1 MGGCLSVKSYFKE
14 IEPLVDA
21 VDFACDSTHV
31 YMVVVDGI
39 TFGPFKY
46 VEGAGIPSQ
55 ATPAND
61 PSSVFVGCEHNK
73 ITVHFSNP
81 GAYAHVELLEF
92 EDLEEVIGGV
102 TSLLADIKAS
112 LKEANSKLADIVT
125 NTGRIQ

>member
-1 MGGCLSVKSYFKE
+1 MKTCFLEV
-14 IEPLVDA
+14 EPSNDA
-21 VDFACDSTHV
+21 IDFDCDSTHV

-46 VEGAGIPSQ
+46 AECAGILPH

-61 PSSVFVGCEHNK
+61 TPSMFVGCEHDK

-81 GAYAHVELLEF
+81 GAYAHAELLEF
-92 EDLEEVIGGV
+92 EDLAEVIGGV
-102 TSLLADIKAS
+102 TSLLAD
-112 LKEANSKLADIVT
+112 LKGLLAESNKLADIVT

>member
-1 MGGCLSVKSYFKE
+1 MKNYFKE
-14 IEPLVDA
+14 VEPLADA
-21 VDFACDSTHV
+21 VNFGCDSTHV

-46 VEGAGIPSQ
+46 AEGAGIPSH

-61 PSSVFVGCEHNK
+61 PSSVFVGCEHDK

-92 EDLEEVIGGV
+92 EDLTEVIGGV
-102 TSLLADIKAS
+102 TSLLTDIKVS
-112 LKEANSKLADIVT
+112 LTEANSKLADIVT

>member
-1 MGGCLSVKSYFKE
+1 MKTYF
-14 IEPLVDA
+14 IEVEPTDNA
-21 VDFACDSTHV
+21 VDFNCDSTRV

-61 PSSVFVGCEHNK
+61 PSSVFVGCEHDK

-81 GAYAHVELLEF
+81 GAYGHVELMEF
-92 EDLEEVIGGV
+92 EDLSEMIAGV
-102 TSLLADIKAS
+102 ASQLSDLKGLLA
-112 LKEANSKLADIVT
+112 EANSKLADIVT

>member
-1 MGGCLSVKSYFKE
+1 MKTYFLEVKPTS
-14 IEPLVDA
+14 DA
-21 VDFACDSTHV
+21 VDFDCDATRV

-46 VEGAGIPSQ
+46 AEGAGIPSQ

-61 PSSVFVGCEHNK
+61 PSSVFVGCEHDK

-92 EDLEEVIGGV
+92 EDLSEVIGGV
-102 TSLLADIKAS
+102 TSLLADIKVS
-112 LKEANSKLADIVT
+112 LAEANSKLADIVT

>member
-1 MGGCLSVKSYFKE
+1 MKNYFKE
-14 IEPLVDA
+14 IEPAIDA
-21 VDFACDSTHV
+21 IDFECDSTHV

-39 TFGPFKY
+39 IFGPFKY

-73 ITVHFSNP
+73 ISVHFSNP
-81 GAYAHVELLEF
+81 GAYTHIELLEF
-92 EDLEEVIGGV
+92 KDLEEVIGDV

-112 LKEANSKLADIVT
+112 LTEANSKLADIVT

>member
-1 MGGCLSVKSYFKE
+1 MKTYFLE
-14 IEPLVDA
+14 VEPSSDA
-21 VDFACDSTHV
+21 VDFNCDSTHV

-61 PSSVFVGCEHNK
+61 PSSVFVGCEHDK

-81 GAYAHVELLEF
+81 GAYNHVELLEYD
-92 EDLEEVIGGV
+92 DLTELIGGI
-102 TSLLADIKAS
+102 TSLLADIKVS
-112 LKEANSKLADIVT
+112 LTEANVKLADIVT

>member
-1 MGGCLSVKSYFKE
+1 MKNYLKE
-14 IEPLVDA
+14 IEPAIDA
-21 VDFACDSTHV
+21 IDFECDSTHV

-39 TFGPFKY
+39 IFGPFKY

-112 LKEANSKLADIVT
+112 LTEANSKLADIVT

>member
-1 MGGCLSVKSYFKE
+1 MKNYFKE
-14 IEPLVDA
+14 IEPAIDA
-21 VDFACDSTHV
+21 IDFECDSTHV

-39 TFGPFKY
+39 IFGPFKY

-61 PSSVFVGCEHNK
+61 PSSVFVGCGHNK

-112 LKEANSKLADIVT
+112 LTEANSKLADIVT

>member
-1 MGGCLSVKSYFKE
+1 MKNYFKE
-14 IEPLVDA
+14 IEPAIDA
-21 VDFACDSTHV
+21 IDFECDSTHV

-39 TFGPFKY
+39 IFGPFKY
-46 VEGAGIPSQ
+46 AEGAGIPSQ

-81 GAYAHVELLEF
+81 GAYAHAELLEF
-92 EDLEEVIGGV
+92 EDLAEVIGGV
-102 TSLLADIKAS
+102 TSLLADIKVS
-112 LKEANSKLADIVT
+112 LAEANSKLADIVT

>member
-1 MGGCLSVKSYFKE
+1 MHCEYVQIRTSDE
-14 IEPLVDA
+14 LVE
-21 VDFACDSTHV
+21 FGCDSTHV
-31 YMVVVDGI
+31 YMIVVDGI

-81 GAYAHVELLEF
+81 GAYNHVELLEYD
-92 EDLEEVIGGV
+92 DLTELIGGI
-102 TSLLADIKAS
+102 TSMLADIKVS
-112 LKEANSKLADIVT
+112 LAEANVKLADIVT

>member
-1 MGGCLSVKSYFKE
+1 MHCEYVQIKASDE
-14 IEPLVDA
+14 LVE
-21 VDFACDSTHV
+21 FGCDSTHV
-31 YMVVVDGI
+31 YMIVVDGI

-46 VEGAGIPSQ
+46 AKGAGVPSQ

-112 LKEANSKLADIVT
+112 LTEANSKLADIVT

>member
-1 MGGCLSVKSYFKE
+1 MKSYFKE
-14 IEPLVDA
+14 IEPLVNA

-39 TFGPFKY
+39 TFGPFKC

-102 TSLLADIKAS
+102 TSLLADIKVS
-112 LKEANSKLADIVT
+112 LAEANSKLADIVT

>member
-1 MGGCLSVKSYFKE
+1 MKNYFKE
-14 IEPLVDA
+14 VEPSVDA
-21 VDFACDSTHV
+21 VNFGCDSTHV

-46 VEGAGIPSQ
+46 AEGAGIPSH

-61 PSSVFVGCEHNK
+61 PSSVFVGCEHDK

-92 EDLEEVIGGV
+92 EDLTEVIAGV
-102 TSLLADIKAS
+102 AS
-112 LKEANSKLADIVT
+112 QLSDLKVLITEANSKLADIVT

>member
-1 MGGCLSVKSYFKE
+1 MKNYFKE
-14 IEPLVDA
+14 IEPAIDA
-21 VDFACDSTHV
+21 IDFECDSTHV

-46 VEGAGIPSQ
+46 AEGAGIPSQ

-81 GAYAHVELLEF
+81 GAYNRVELLEYD
-92 EDLEEVIGGV
+92 DLTELIGGI
-102 TSLLADIKAS
+102 TSLLADIKVS
-112 LKEANSKLADIVT
+112 LTEANVKLADIVT

>member
-1 MGGCLSVKSYFKE
+1 MKTYFVE
-14 IEPLVDA
+14 VEPSNDA
-21 VDFACDSTHV
+21 VNFDCDATHV

-46 VEGAGIPSQ
+46 AEGAGIPSH

-61 PSSVFVGCEHNK
+61 PSSVFVGCEHDK

-92 EDLEEVIGGV
+92 EDLTEVIGGV
-102 TSLLADIKAS
+102 TSLLADIKVS
-112 LKEANSKLADIVT
+112 LAEANSKLADIVT

>member
-1 MGGCLSVKSYFKE
+1 MKTYFLE
-14 IEPLVDA
+14 VEPTSDA
-21 VDFACDSTHV
+21 VDFNCDDARV

-46 VEGAGIPSQ
+46 AEGAGIPSH
-55 ATPAND
+55 ASPAND

-102 TSLLADIKAS
+102 TSQLSDLRGLLA
-112 LKEANSKLADIVT
+112 EANSKLADIVT

>member
-1 MGGCLSVKSYFKE
+1 MKTYF
-14 IEPLVDA
+14 IEVEPTDNA
-21 VDFACDSTHV
+21 VDFNCDSTRV

-92 EDLEEVIGGV
+92 DDLAEVIGGV

-112 LKEANSKLADIVT
+112 LTEANSKLADIVT

>member
-1 MGGCLSVKSYFKE
+1 MKTYF
-14 IEPLVDA
+14 IEVEPTDNA
-21 VDFACDSTHV
+21 VDFNCDSTRV

-61 PSSVFVGCEHNK
+61 PSSVFVGCEHDK

-112 LKEANSKLADIVT
+112 LTEANSKLADIVT

>member
-1 MGGCLSVKSYFKE
+1 MKTYF
-14 IEPLVDA
+14 IEVEPTDNA
-21 VDFACDSTHV
+21 VDFNCDSARV

-61 PSSVFVGCEHNK
+61 PSSVFVGCEHDK

-92 EDLEEVIGGV
+92 EDFTEVIGGV
-102 TSLLADIKAS
+102 TSLLTDIKVS
-112 LKEANSKLADIVT
+112 LAEANSKLADIVT

>member
-1 MGGCLSVKSYFKE
+1 MKTYFLE
-14 IEPLVDA
+14 VEPSNDA
-21 VDFACDSTHV
+21 IDFDCDSTHV

-46 VEGAGIPSQ
+46 VEGACIPSQ

-73 ITVHFSNP
+73 ITVHLSNH

-92 EDLEEVIGGV
+92 DDLAEVIGGV

-112 LKEANSKLADIVT
+112 LTEANSKLADIVT

>member
-1 MGGCLSVKSYFKE
+1 MKSYFRE
-14 IEPLVDA
+14 IEAPVDA
-21 VDFACDSTHV
+21 VDFDCDSTHV
-31 YMVVVDGI
+31 YMVVVNGI

-46 VEGAGIPSQ
+46 AEGAGVPSQ

-81 GAYAHVELLEF
+81 GAYAHIELLEF
-92 EDLEEVIGGV
+92 EDFTEVIGGV
-102 TSLLADIKAS
+102 TSLLADIKVS
-112 LKEANSKLADIVT
+112 LAEANGKLVDIVT

>member
-1 MGGCLSVKSYFKE
+1 MKSYFRE
-14 IEPLVDA
+14 IEAPVDA
-21 VDFACDSTHV
+21 VDFDCDSTHV

-46 VEGAGIPSQ
+46 AEGAGVPSQ

-81 GAYAHVELLEF
+81 GAYTHVELLEF
-92 EDLEEVIGGV
+92 EDLAEVIAGV
-102 TSLLADIKAS
+102 ASQLSDLKGLLE
-112 LKEANSKLADIVT
+112 EANSKLADIVA

>member
-1 MGGCLSVKSYFKE
+1 MKNYFKE
-14 IEPLVDA
+14 IEPAIDA
-21 VDFACDSTHV
+21 IDFECDSTHV

-39 TFGPFKY
+39 IFGPFKY

-81 GAYAHVELLEF
+81 GAYTHVELLEF
-92 EDLEEVIGGV
+92 KDLEEVFGDV

-112 LKEANSKLADIVT
+112 LTEANSKLADIVT

>member
-1 MGGCLSVKSYFKE
+1 MKTYFLE
-14 IEPLVDA
+14 VEPSNDA
-21 VDFACDSTHV
+21 IDFDCDSTHV

-46 VEGAGIPSQ
+46 AEGAGIPSQ
-55 ATPAND
+55 ATPSND
-61 PSSVFVGCEHNK
+61 PSSVYVGCEHNK

-92 EDLEEVIGGV
+92 EDLEEAIGGV

-112 LKEANSKLADIVT
+112 LTEANSKLADIVT

>member
-1 MGGCLSVKSYFKE
+1 MKSYFRE
-14 IEPLVDA
+14 IEPPVDA
-21 VDFACDSTHV
+21 VDFDCDSTHV
-31 YMVVVDGI
+31 YVVVVDGI

-81 GAYAHVELLEF
+81 GAYAHAELLEF
-92 EDLEEVIGGV
+92 DDLAEVIGGV

-112 LKEANSKLADIVT
+112 LMEANSKLADIVT

>member
-1 MGGCLSVKSYFKE
+1 VNTYFLE
-14 IEPLVDA
+14 VEPSNDTI
-21 VDFACDSTHV
+21 DFGCDSTRV

-39 TFGPFKY
+39 VFGPFKY
-46 VEGAGIPSQ
+46 TEGAGIPSQ

-61 PSSVFVGCEHNK
+61 PSSVFVGCGHDK

-102 TSLLADIKAS
+102 TSLLADIKVS
-112 LKEANSKLADIVT
+112 LAEANSKLADIVT

>member
-1 MGGCLSVKSYFKE
+1 MKSYFKE
-14 IEPLVDA
+14 VEPVVDA
-21 VDFACDSTHV
+21 VEFDCDSTHV

-92 EDLEEVIGGV
+92 EDLAEVIGGV
-102 TSLLADIKAS
+102 TSLLAD
-112 LKEANSKLADIVT
+112 LKVLLTEANSKLADIVT

>member
-1 MGGCLSVKSYFKE
+1 MKTYFLE
-14 IEPLVDA
+14 VEPTSDA
-21 VDFACDSTHV
+21 VDFNCDDTHV
-31 YMVVVDGI
+31 YMIVVDGI
-39 TFGPFKY
+39 IFGPFKY

-81 GAYAHVELLEF
+81 GAYNHVELLEYD
-92 EDLEEVIGGV
+92 DLTELIGGI
-102 TSLLADIKAS
+102 TSMLADIKVS
-112 LKEANSKLADIVT
+112 LAEANGKLADIVT

>member
-1 MGGCLSVKSYFKE
+1 MKNYFKE
-14 IEPLVDA
+14 VEPLVDA
-21 VDFACDSTHV
+21 VNFGCDSTHV

-46 VEGAGIPSQ
+46 AEGAGIPSH

-61 PSSVFVGCEHNK
+61 PSSVFVGCEHDK

-92 EDLEEVIGGV
+92 EDLTEVIGGV
-102 TSLLADIKAS
+102 TSLLTDIKVS
-112 LKEANSKLADIVT
+112 LAEANSKLADIVT

>member
-1 MGGCLSVKSYFKE
+1 MKNYFKE
-14 IEPLVDA
+14 VEPLVDA
-21 VDFACDSTHV
+21 VNFGCDSTHV

-46 VEGAGIPSQ
+46 AEGAGIPSH

-61 PSSVFVGCEHNK
+61 PSSVFVGCEHDK

-92 EDLEEVIGGV
+92 EDLTEVIGGV
-102 TSLLADIKAS
+102 TSLLTDIKVS
-112 LKEANSKLADIVT
+112 LTEANSKLADIVT

>member
-1 MGGCLSVKSYFKE
+1 MKTYFLD
-14 IEPLVDA
+14 IEPYSDA
-21 VDFACDSTHV
+21 VDFNCNSTHI
-31 YMVVVDGI
+31 YMVIVDGI

-46 VEGAGIPSQ
+46 AEGAGIPSQ

-102 TSLLADIKAS
+102 TSLLADIKVS
-112 LKEANSKLADIVT
+112 LAEANSKLADIVT

>member
-1 MGGCLSVKSYFKE
+1 MKNYFKE
-14 IEPLVDA
+14 IEPAIDA
-21 VDFACDSTHV
+21 IDFECDSTHV

-39 TFGPFKY
+39 IFGPFKY

-61 PSSVFVGCEHNK
+61 PSSVFVGCKHNK

-81 GAYAHVELLEF
+81 GAYTHIELLEF
-92 EDLEEVIGGV
+92 KDLEEVIGDV

-112 LKEANSKLADIVT
+112 LTETNSKLADIVT

>member
-1 MGGCLSVKSYFKE
+1 MKNYFKE
-14 IEPLVDA
+14 VEPSVDA
-21 VDFACDSTHV
+21 VDFDCDSTHV
-31 YMVVVDGI
+31 YMIVVDGI

-46 VEGAGIPSQ
+46 AEGAGIPSQ

-61 PSSVFVGCEHNK
+61 PSSVFVGCEHDK

-92 EDLEEVIGGV
+92 EDLTEVIGGV
-102 TSLLADIKAS
+102 TSLLADIKVS
-112 LKEANSKLADIVT
+112 LAEANSKLADIVT

>member
-1 MGGCLSVKSYFKE
+1 MKTYFLE
-14 IEPLVDA
+14 VEPTTDA
-21 VDFACDSTHV
+21 VDFNCDDTHV
-31 YMVVVDGI
+31 YMIVVDGI

-46 VEGAGIPSQ
+46 GEGAGIPSH

-61 PSSVFVGCEHNK
+61 PSSLFVVCEHDK

-81 GAYAHVELLEF
+81 GAYTRVELLEF
-92 EDLEEVIGGV
+92 EDLAEVIGGV

-112 LKEANSKLADIVT
+112 LTEANSKLADIVT